1 MKGSRPDLP
10 SKGPSVLKRQVISV
24 LSSSERPED
33 VLDVFGPD
41 ACRRII
47 NPIISLLYSGDPELS
62 ARAVGAFGVVISRL
76 ADQDMEAA
84 RVVMRRLM
92 WSLNDESGG
101 IGWGAPEAM
110 GEAMAR
116 HETLAVE
123 YAPILLSY
131 IREDGNYLEYEPLRK
146 GAMRGIRRLAE
157 ARPSVLTDID
167 ASRYLMPYLGSTDR
181 DIRRLAGEALSFLSG
196 QP

>member
-1 MKGSRPDLP
+1 LKGSRPDPP
-10 SKGPSVLKRQVISV
+10 SKGPSALRRQVRSV
-24 LSSSERPED
+24 LSSSDRPED

-47 NPIISLLYSGDPELS
+47 NPIISALYSGDPKIS

-76 ADQDMEAA
+76 ADRDMEAA

-101 IGWGAPEAM
+101 IGWDAPEAM

-116 HETLAVE
+116 HETLAEE

-131 IREDGNYLEYEPLRK
+131 IREDGNYLEFEPLRR
-146 GAMRGIRRLAE
+146 GALRGLRRLAG
-157 ARPSVLTDID
+157 ARPSVLD
-167 ASRYLMPYLGSTDR
+167 ALDAGRYLIPYLGSTDP
-181 DIRRLAGEALSFLSG
+181 DTRRLAGEALSFLSG